1 MLQELGTSYL
11 NHQHQGREASCPIGR
26 RSMNL
31 NLRQIHRMRAHLRQL
46 LHLHLQVLSD
56 VKLLIEGLNVLLV
69 RGVA

>member
-1 MLQELGTSYL
+1 MNPNLRL
-11 NHQHQGREASCPIGR
+11 NHMQ
-26 RSMNL
+26 
-31 NLRQIHRMRAHLRQL
+31 RAHLRQL